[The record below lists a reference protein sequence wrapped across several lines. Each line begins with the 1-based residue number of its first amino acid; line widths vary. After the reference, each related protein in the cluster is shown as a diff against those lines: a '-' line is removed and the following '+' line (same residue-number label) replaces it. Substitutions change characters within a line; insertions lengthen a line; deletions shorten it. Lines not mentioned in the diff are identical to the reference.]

1 MNTKKLMIASSLFL
15 GILGVLLTFLT
26 QEIAEIIH
34 FKSGK
39 ISFLILQILGSAYLG
54 LAILNWM
61 TKNNLIGG
69 IYSRPLLIGNLIH
82 FLVSSF
88 ALFRMIKHSENL
100 LLMCV
105 SLTIIYTFF
114 TLAFSYVFITNP
126 SKV

>member
-54 LAILNWM
+54 FAILNWM

-88 ALFRMIKHSENL
+88 ALFRMIEHSENL
-100 LLMCV
+100 FLMCV